1 MNLPPCDRST
11 GGLES
16 LVETGKV
23 GKLAAVVGEGTHEP
37 NLTLVVETQKSQA
50 VTDQ

>member
-11 GGLES
+11 GGLQS

-23 GKLAAVVGEGTHEP
+23 GKLAAVVGERTHEP
-37 NLTLVVETQKSQA
+37 NLTLVVRRRRVKA
-50 VTDQ
+50 